1 MEWNIIADSSCDTFE
16 LEKQYSDIRFS
27 TIPFVISV
35 DSKDYVDDETLDTAR
50 MVSAMEESK
59 KTSHTSCPSPNAW
72 YEQFLKPGYTIA
84 VTISSRLSGS
94 FNSATTAMN
103 MIHEKYPDKK
113 IALIDSHSTGP
124 EMIMIIRKL
133 CEWINSGTD
142 FDDVVRNAI
151 EYEKRTHI
159 VFALSSF
166 NNLIKNGRMSRI
178 AGFLAGRLHMWGI
191 GIGSEEG
198 TIIIKHKVRG
208 QKKAL
213 ETIIS
218 DIKERRVKPVEVV
231 ISYCQNLE
239 LAETLKAAIEKLWNE
254 AKVTIVPTRGLCSY
268 YAERNGLIVAF

>member
-16 LEKQYSDIRFS
+16 LEEQYSDIRFS

-59 KTSHTSCPSPNAW
+59 KISHTSCPSPNAW

-84 VTISSRLSGS
+84 VTISSKLSGS

-133 CEWINSGTD
+133 CEWINSGAD